1 MSDLYVV
8 LRSRLDTVADWVA
21 IGSDRMLEAQKQVGL
36 SDERVARRVPV
47 STRTWIRWRLRGEV
61 PVASLDRV
69 AEILGLEIERPKRIR
84 VMPPEDDRPARRRTD
99 RVATSQLDDL
109 QMSVARLSAQVEEVL
124 ALLRRLLAEPPSGE
138 ARQ

>member
-1 MSDLYVV
+1 
-8 LRSRLDTVADWVA
+8 
-21 IGSDRMLEAQKQVGL
+21 MLEAQKQVGL

-47 STRTWIRWRLRGEV
+47 STRTWIRWRKRGEV
-61 PVASLDRV
+61 PVASLDRI
-69 AEILGLEIERPKRIR
+69 AEILELEIERPKRTR
-84 VMPPEDDRPARRRTD
+84 VMLPEDDRPARRRTD
-99 RVATSQLDDL
+99 RVATIQLDDL